1 MAPASTLPLTPI
13 LGPSLILHAPSV
25 TEVGGRGC
33 RRLWPGQAGGPCIGA
48 AWEPLVERERVED
61 TGLHLESWLGF
72 LRLSLTRCVAVDR
85 SSELLSC
92 GFFSCKMGKLA
103 LWVLSRFV
111 MLKHPGELPVTGV
124 GFLFFLRWAIP
135 AYGKRY

>member
-1 MAPASTLPLTPI
+1 MPEAVAR
-13 LGPSLILHAPSV
+13 LG
-25 TEVGGRGC
+25 GGG
-33 RRLWPGQAGGPCIGA
+33 LWVGA
-48 AWEPLVERERVED
+48 AQEPLVERVRAED

-72 LRLSLTRCVAVDR
+72 LSLSTRCVAVDR

-92 GFFSCKMGKLA
+92 GFFSCEMRKLA
-103 LWVLSRFV
+103 LWVLSRLV